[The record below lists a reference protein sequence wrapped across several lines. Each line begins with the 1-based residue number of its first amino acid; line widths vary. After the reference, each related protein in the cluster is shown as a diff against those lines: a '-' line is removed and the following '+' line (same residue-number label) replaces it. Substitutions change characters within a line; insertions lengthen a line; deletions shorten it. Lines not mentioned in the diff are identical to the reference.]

1 MVLQP
6 AAAPAKAPQAAGP
19 SSKAKVVLQPGAA
32 PARAPQ
38 VAGPSSKAKL
48 AEEGEVLGQEGV
60 MHYRAVYHLAD
71 SPGGPM
77 LDLKDLAKVGLLPP
91 SHIPWLPRRRFLQE
105 VQTVLEAIVNTGHLL
120 RLPCAP
126 DVDLL

>member
-1 MVLQP
+1 MPLAVPGHKKPKVVLQP

-71 SPGGPM
+71 SPRRPHAGPQGPRKGGPAATVTHS
-77 LDLKDLAKVGLLPP
+77 LVAA
-91 SHIPWLPRRRFLQE
+91 
-105 VQTVLEAIVNTGHLL
+105 QTFPAGG
-120 RLPCAP
+120 P
-126 DVDLL
+126 DSC